1 LRTSRNE
8 KGGFRKGEMIMPK
21 SREGKFFYVTTCSG
35 LNDQS
40 IESEEES
47 GDEEG
52 STLTDI
58 GDLEEIMARKA
69 EE

>member
-1 LRTSRNE
+1 
-8 KGGFRKGEMIMPK
+8 MIMPK
-21 SREGKFFYVTTCSG
+21 SREGKFFHVTTCSG

-58 GDLEEIMARKA
+58 SDLEEIMARKA